1 MRYAAWLLAA
11 FCALLLQGRVS
22 VLGIVPNLTV
32 LLAFYA
38 GIRYGANQGLLAGLL
53 IGFVEDSLSGSLIGP
68 NMLAKGLVGYVAAF
82 FITGGLFRWTPLLG
96 VFSVSALTLAGN
108 IVTVLAKTLF
118 DKMPG
123 SIASII
129 FISVMQALLNAMAG
143 AFMRP
148 EHAD

>member
-1 MRYAAWLLAA
+1 
-11 FCALLLQGRVS
+11 

-38 GIRYGANQGLLAGLL
+38 GIRYGAHKGLLAGLL
-53 IGFVEDSLSGSLIGP
+53 IGFLEDSLSDSLVGP
-68 NMLAKGLVGYVAAF
+68 NMLAKGLVGYAAAF
-82 FITGGLFRWTPLLG
+82 FVTGGFFRWTPLLG
-96 VFSVSALTLAGN
+96 IISVSALTLAGN
-108 IVTVLAKTLF
+108 IVTVLSKTLF

-123 SIASII
+123 SVASIV
-129 FISVMQALLNAMAG
+129 FISVMQALLNAPAG

>member
-1 MRYAAWLLAA
+1 MFIA

-22 VLGIVPNLTV
+22 VLGVVPNLTV

-38 GIRYGANQGLLAGLL
+38 GIRYGANRGLLAGLL
-53 IGFVEDSLSGSLIGP
+53 VGFAEDSLSNALIGP

-82 FITGGLFRWTPLLG
+82 FVAGGFFRWTPLLG
-96 VFSVSALTLAGN
+96 IFSVSALTLAGN
-108 IVTVLAKTLF
+108 IVTVLSKSLF
-118 DKMPG
+118 DRMPG
-123 SIASII
+123 GIASIV
-129 FISVMQALLNAMAG
+129 FISVMQALLNAPAG

>member
-1 MRYAAWLLAA
+1 MKYFAWLLIA
-11 FCALLLQGRVS
+11 FCAFLLQGRVS
-22 VLGIVPNLTV
+22 VLGVVPNLTV

-38 GIRYGANQGLLAGLL
+38 GIRYGANKGLLAGLL
-53 IGFVEDSLSGSLIGP
+53 IGFVEDSLSNTLIGP

-82 FITGGLFRWTPLLG
+82 FVTGGLFRWTPLLG
-96 VFSVSALTLAGN
+96 IFSVSALTLAGN
-108 IVTVLAKTLF
+108 IVTVLSKTLF

-123 SIASII
+123 SVASIV
-129 FISVMQALLNAMAG
+129 FISIMQALLNAPAG